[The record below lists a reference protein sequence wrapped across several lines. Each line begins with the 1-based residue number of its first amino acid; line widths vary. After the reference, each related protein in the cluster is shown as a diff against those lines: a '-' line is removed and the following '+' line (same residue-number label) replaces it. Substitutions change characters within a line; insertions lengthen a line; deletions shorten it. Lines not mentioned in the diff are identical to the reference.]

1 MLNFMELSRHEY
13 GFSKEGIA
21 MLQITNISKNDFLN
35 RIKTAYEAVSGSK
48 LGRKGQNVVNRM
60 AVIMLHGDESSG
72 HNDHTLDKFF
82 ITGENSLQREV
93 ILLQVNVIGS
103 TSLSGEDFVFY
114 DDSFS
119 TVHGNEK
126 EAKKELK
133 KVVLRYFQEKYRTNL
148 FSQSLRHV
156 EAIQDYFQF
165 LRFQEE
171 QGSAAYF
178 EVADLEE
185 KVYQST
191 FDQAMNWVFE
201 TFTIEDIADGKFF
214 DACMCECLE
223 FQVTR
228 TVI

>member
-60 AVIMLHGDESSG
+60 AVIMLHGDEASG

-82 ITGENSLQREV
+82 ITDENSLQREV

-114 DDSFS
+114 DDSFA

-126 EAKKELK
+126 EAKEELK
-133 KVVLRYFQEKYRTNL
+133 KVVLRYFQEKYKSNL
-148 FSQSLRHV
+148 FSQSFNHV

-178 EVADLEE
+178 AVGELEK
-185 KVYQST
+185 KVYQFT
-191 FDQAMNWVFE
+191 FEQAMNWVFE
-201 TFTIEDIADGKFF
+201 TFSIEDIADGNFF
-214 DACMCECLE
+214 NACLYEHLE

-228 TVI
+228 KVI

>member
-1 MLNFMELSRHEY
+1 
-13 GFSKEGIA
+13 

-60 AVIMLHGDESSG
+60 AVIMLYGDESSG

>member
-1 MLNFMELSRHEY
+1 
-13 GFSKEGIA
+13 

>member
-1 MLNFMELSRHEY
+1 MELSRHEY
-13 GFSKEGIA
+13 RFSKEGNA

>member
-1 MLNFMELSRHEY
+1 
-13 GFSKEGIA
+13 

-191 FDQAMNWVFE
+191 FDQAMNWVLE